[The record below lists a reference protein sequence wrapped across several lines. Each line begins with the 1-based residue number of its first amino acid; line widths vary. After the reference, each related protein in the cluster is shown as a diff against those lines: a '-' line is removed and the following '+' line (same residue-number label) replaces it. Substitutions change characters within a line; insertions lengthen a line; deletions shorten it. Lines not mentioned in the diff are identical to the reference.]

1 MKNKKKTLCCIFNYA
16 PHYREPIYQRINEQ
30 IPTHFYFGNRLLN
43 NEQIK
48 KLDYAKLSGFRK
60 ELKVT
65 CIKVGSHKIEN
76 TRGWLRL
83 ALSSKYKQYL
93 ITPNHFAINQWI
105 FLLLCFVL
113 RKEIYVW
120 SHGLNT
126 KMMSKKALWLYKIY
140 DRFVRGNFL
149 YGNHAREIMSQ
160 LGFNPK
166 KLHVIYNSLNYEVA
180 LKFRNIAIENPYR
193 CHFGNNFPIL
203 LFIGRLT
210 AVKKLYMISQA
221 VAILKE
227 MGVNLNVVFIGDGPE
242 LVNIQNSVGDKE
254 RFWFTGAMYDDNE
267 IARYLY
273 YADICIS
280 PGNVGLTS
288 IHALSYGLPVITN
301 DNFETQMP
309 EYEAIEQGRTGD
321 FFKENDVE
329 DLAAK
334 IKAWLNNNPDRNT
347 VRKKCYEV
355 IDSKYNPNYQVNILK
370 TILNY

>member
-1 MKNKKKTLCCIFNYA
+1 MQNKKKILCCIFNYA
-16 PHYREPIYQRINEQ
+16 PHYRESIYQKIDEQ

-48 KLDYAKLSGFRK
+48 KLDYSRLAGFQR
-60 ELKVT
+60 ELNVT
-65 CIKVGSHKIEN
+65 CLKIGRARFEN
-76 TRGWLRL
+76 TRGWLQL
-83 ALSSKYKQYL
+83 ALNPKYKQYL
-93 ITPNHFAINQWI
+93 ITPNQFAINQWF

-113 RKEIYVW
+113 RKDVYVW
-120 SHGLNT
+120 THGLNT
-126 KMMSKKALWLYKIY
+126 KKMSRKALWLYKVY
-140 DRFVRGNFL
+140 DRFVHGSFL
-149 YGNHAREIMSQ
+149 YGNHARTIMSQ

-166 KLHVIYNSLNYEVA
+166 KLYVIYNSLNYESS
-180 LKFRNIAIENPYR
+180 LKLRNMTFDNPYTS
-193 CHFGNNFPIL
+193 HFINNYPVL

-221 VAILKE
+221 VSILKE
-227 MGVNLNVVFIGDGPE
+227 KDVNLNVVFIGDGPE
-242 LVNIQNSVGDKE
+242 FVNIQNSVGDKE
-254 RFWFTGAMYDDNE
+254 RFWFTGAMYNENE

-329 DLAAK
+329 DLAEK
-334 IKAWLNNNPDRNT
+334 IKAWLNNNPDRNI
-347 VRKKCYEV
+347 VRNKCYEV
-355 IDSKYNPNYQVNILK
+355 IDSKYNPNYQVSLIK
-370 TILNY
+370 TILNH